1 MKFSNFLSLPKPF
14 CERFSLTLIERS
26 LCRLCNVLV
35 RHKQSLRVSGW
46 DRQTAAHEFMWF
58 SKWNEILFKGTC
70 NELATLRH
78 PSSAV
83 WCVLQWRIFLRESSP
98 IVLHRVLR
106 ESKFWIRM
114 HSQTMLV
121 CIADDDFDFNRIQ
134 MNSHKTTWSILDASQ
149 QISKLDQLY
158 ALITKAASISFH
170 SSVCSSVRSPMC
182 SSVHSSTLSGSL
194 SLSLSSHPLLSPS
207 RLSAVAANR
216 VCSVFVNTV
225 ARFHPL
231 DSSVLTQYAHPVC
244 VLTQCS
250 PNTRCSHSSHLSGRA
265 RRCLFSLI

>member
-1 MKFSNFLSLPKPF
+1 MSKLSSLLWFVSVSDSLEIFLKVFLKFVWNSPEVLHEIFQFFISPKTILWKVLIDSHWAVSLQTV
-14 CERFSLTLIERS
+14 CS
-26 LCRLCNVLV
+26 VLV

-46 DRQTAAHEFMWF
+46 DRQTATHEFMWF

-170 SSVCSSVRSPMC
+170 SSVCSVRSPIC

-194 SLSLSSHPLLSPS
+194 SLSLFAPPALS
-207 RLSAVAANR
+207 L
-216 VCSVFVNTV
+216 
-225 ARFHPL
+225 
-231 DSSVLTQYAHPVC
+231 
-244 VLTQCS
+244 
-250 PNTRCSHSSHLSGRA
+250 
-265 RRCLFSLI
+265 